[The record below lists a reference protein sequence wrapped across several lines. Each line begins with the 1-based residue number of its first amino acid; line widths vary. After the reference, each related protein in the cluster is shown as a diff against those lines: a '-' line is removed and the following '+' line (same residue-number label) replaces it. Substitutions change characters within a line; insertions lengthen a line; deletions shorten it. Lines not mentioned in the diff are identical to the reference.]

1 MLDLLT
7 ASPCVEAWRAE
18 PLSIAEID
26 AHPDSARIWAT
37 IKAMQ
42 GVVEDI
48 REEASDDAVGEVEA
62 AREEAEEEAWDECR
76 DRIAKELARIG
87 DRISAA
93 DRNALLDCLE

>member
-7 ASPCVEAWRAE
+7 ASPCIEAYRVE

-37 IKAMQ
+37 IRAMQ

-48 REEASDDAVGEVEA
+48 REEAQEERVGFDDEL
-62 AREEAEEEAWDECR
+62 EEASWSERRRCR
-76 DRIAKELARIG
+76 SDLALAIKDIG
-87 DRISAA
+87 DRLSEA
-93 DRNALLDCLE
+93 DRKILMDCLE

>member
-1 MLDLLT
+1 MLDILT
-7 ASPCVEAWRAE
+7 ASPCVGAYRAD

-26 AHPDSARIWAT
+26 VHPDSARIWAT
-37 IKAMQ
+37 IRAMQ
-42 GVVEDI
+42 GAVDDARQKMLDDAEGDV
-48 REEASDDAVGEVEA
+48 EEA
-62 AREEAEEEAWDECR
+62 REEAWDECR

>member
-1 MLDLLT
+1 MLDILT
-7 ASPCVEAWRAE
+7 ASPCVAAYRVE

-42 GVVEDI
+42 GAV
-48 REEASDDAVGEVEA
+48 DDARQEMLDDAEDDVEE

>member
-1 MLDLLT
+1 MLDILT
-7 ASPCVEAWRAE
+7 ASPCAEAWRAE

-37 IKAMQ
+37 IKEMQ
-42 GVVEDI
+42 GAVEDA
-48 REEASDDAVGEVEA
+48 RQEASDDAVGEVEA

-87 DRISAA
+87 DRISVA
-93 DRNALLDCLE
+93 DRDALLDCLE